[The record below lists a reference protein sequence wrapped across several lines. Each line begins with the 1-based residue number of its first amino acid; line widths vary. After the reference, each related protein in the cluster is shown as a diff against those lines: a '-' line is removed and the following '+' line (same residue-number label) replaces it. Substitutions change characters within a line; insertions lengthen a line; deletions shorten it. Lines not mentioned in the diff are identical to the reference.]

1 MRLIEFGAQLR
12 DGCTQTFELGALLV
26 TQFDA
31 PIPSLIG
38 LSHRPVF
45 AVRVHR
51 PARHAPK
58 EGPAVST
65 PLTASGSDYSHS
77 PTASRASAL

>member
-1 MRLIEFGAQLR
+1 MRLIEFRAELR
-12 DGCTQTFELGALLV
+12 DGSTQDFELGALFV

-38 LSHRPVF
+38 LSHPPLF

-51 PARHAPK
+51 PARRAP
-58 EGPAVST
+58 AYQYVF
-65 PLTASGSDYSHS
+65 
-77 PTASRASAL
+77 R